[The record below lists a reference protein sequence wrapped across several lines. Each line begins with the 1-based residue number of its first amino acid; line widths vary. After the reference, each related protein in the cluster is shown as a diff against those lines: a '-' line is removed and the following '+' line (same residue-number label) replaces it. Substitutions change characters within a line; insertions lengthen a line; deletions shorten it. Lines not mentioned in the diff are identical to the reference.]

1 VVLDWGELLTI
12 VLAAGVAGYGLH
24 FGLTRREIRD
34 EQVLHDAVRKVEE
47 NSPAILR
54 YEIQREIERLE
65 ARLAELKARQK
76 DLADKG

>member
-12 VLAAGVAGYGLH
+12 TLGAGVAGYYLH
-24 FGLTRREIRD
+24 FGLTRRDVRD
-34 EQVLHDAVRKVEE
+34 EQKLQDAVRKVEE
-47 NSPAILR
+47 SSPAIVR

-76 DLADKG
+76 EWADKG